1 MTGKFLSE
9 QEQTELEIAG
19 DVAVWY
25 SPSVA
30 MSQDLKERVQILAR
44 WIRQVANTIKSG
56 IKWS

>member
-9 QEQTELEIAG
+9 QEQTELNIAG

-30 MSQDLKERVQILAR
+30 RSQDLKERVQILAR
-44 WIRQVANTIKSG
+44 WIRQVANTIKFS
-56 IKWS
+56 